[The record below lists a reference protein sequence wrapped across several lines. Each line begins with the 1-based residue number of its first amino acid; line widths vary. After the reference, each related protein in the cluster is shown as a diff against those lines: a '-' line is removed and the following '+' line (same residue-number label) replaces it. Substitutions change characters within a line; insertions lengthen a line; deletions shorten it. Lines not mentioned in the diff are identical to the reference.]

1 MQMGYKIKP
10 IKSTTKFE
18 EANPE
23 MMKWMNEG
31 YDIRIEYL
39 QVWEPGSEKLKEPKV
54 FKKALPIDEKGNLST
69 EIEWWINDGKEG
81 IWRCG
86 EVWCCSDKNIK
97 RLKEAK
103 FKEVD
108 ATGVGVVGKDAN
120 VNGGVGKDL
129 LHYSRDNKKKV
140 SKGYWYGPGGK
151 ESEVIMFNDDLGI
164 RALGEI
170 SASGK
175 QKEGIAGLM
184 KGVKG
189 VYYYY
194 EF

>member
-1 MQMGYKIKP
+1 MSYKIKP
-10 IKSTTKFE
+10 IKSTAKFE

-86 EVWCCSDKNIK
+86 EVWCCRYLTI
-97 RLKEAK
+97 
-103 FKEVD
+103 
-108 ATGVGVVGKDAN
+108 
-120 VNGGVGKDL
+120 
-129 LHYSRDNKKKV
+129 
-140 SKGYWYGPGGK
+140 
-151 ESEVIMFNDDLGI
+151 
-164 RALGEI
+164 
-170 SASGK
+170 
-175 QKEGIAGLM
+175 
-184 KGVKG
+184 
-189 VYYYY
+189 
-194 EF
+194 

>member
-1 MQMGYKIKP
+1 M
-10 IKSTTKFE
+10 
-18 EANPE
+18 
-23 MMKWMNEG
+23 
-31 YDIRIEYL
+31 
-39 QVWEPGSEKLKEPKV
+39 
-54 FKKALPIDEKGNLST
+54 
-69 EIEWWINDGKEG
+69 
-81 IWRCG
+81 
-86 EVWCCSDKNIK
+86 
-97 RLKEAK
+97 
-103 FKEVD
+103 
-108 ATGVGVVGKDAN
+108 GVVGKDAN
-120 VNGGVGKDL
+120 TFGGVGKDL

-170 SASGK
+170 GVSGK

-194 EF
+194 E